1 MTFGFPI
8 WLFFCET
15 FWIFGSTYHRVYARS
30 ETLEDMG
37 TYDVTAILLIA
48 SKSSLKC
55 SQGYLQN
62 AFKILLSAW
71 KKCFAHT
78 SFDLLMSC
86 SMVSQHVST
95 WNSGKAFTFSSTK
108 LQAMKI
114 SWLTGY
120 HVLQSTSSG
129 AVICSLA
136 LQTGDKYDKCIRIVG
151 ANTHNWFDID
161 LNKKNWLGNSVEER
175 RDHPFSTYVNCAPL
189 RTGTEKQQIQVKIAD
204 IRNHLIPSRF
214 VLSECL
220 QNFYVDFSKI
230 WIVSTMSRWSY
241 STFKKCKSDACFD

>member
-95 WNSGKAFTFSSTK
+95 WNSGKAFTFSSPK
-108 LQAMKI
+108 LQAMKV
-114 SWLTGY
+114 SWLTNRLSCSS
-120 HVLQSTSSG
+120 VDQFRCSDLQFSYCKQERSMTNAS
-129 AVICSLA
+129 VSLE
-136 LQTGDKYDKCIRIVG
+136 QTRTTGSILTWTKK
-151 ANTHNWFDID
+151 ID
-161 LNKKNWLGNSVEER
+161 LAIV
-175 RDHPFSTYVNCAPL
+175 L
-189 RTGTEKQQIQVKIAD
+189 RNEGII
-204 IRNHLIPSRF
+204 HL
-214 VLSECL
+214 VH
-220 QNFYVDFSKI
+220 
-230 WIVSTMSRWSY
+230 T
-241 STFKKCKSDACFD
+241 

>member
-95 WNSGKAFTFSSTK
+95 WNSGKAFTFSSPK
-108 LQAMKI
+108 LQAMKV

-120 HVLQSTSSG
+120 HVLRSTSSG

-136 LQTGDKYDKCIRIVG
+136 I
-151 ANTHNWFDID
+151 AN
-161 LNKKNWLGNSVEER
+161 R
-175 RDHPFSTYVNCAPL
+175 RQVWQMHPY
-189 RTGTEKQQIQVKIAD
+189 
-204 IRNHLIPSRF
+204 
-214 VLSECL
+214 
-220 QNFYVDFSKI
+220 
-230 WIVSTMSRWSY
+230 RWSKHAQLVRY
-241 STFKKCKSDACFD
+241 WLEQKKLTWQ